1 MNHRHILAIILI
13 SASAILFSQRLNSQ
27 KKSRSNVEK
36 FILAPFPDAVDEDS
50 VKVVTFM
57 EIPYTSLQFIK
68 KESSFLAYYQA
79 SLSIRYHKGK
89 EINNITWTDSIQVEL
104 YTDTRSTMKNR
115 KHFAD
120 FNVSL
125 GEKYEVIGELQD
137 LDTRKKGLL
146 KKNIDFKGLE
156 KMPSLLK
163 PIFMLDLPGNWGFNN
178 DKIPTRGFRVRE
190 MGLGVDIKISGFI
203 EKNDYEVSIFLT
215 NGTANDSLIQ
225 KFSGD
230 GKLGFFSE
238 NIFIPSGKFNSIKND
253 FRILLD
259 QDKEKDEQ
267 KISFTRFKPGFSGYV
282 NDVEIAMKQM
292 KYILSNDERKELKN
306 NNKQNKEQLFYQIWK
321 KRDPTPETEQN
332 ELMEEYFQRVE
343 YVNEHFSGWQPGW
356 ETDRGK
362 IYILFGP
369 PDEIQR
375 TNPSAGNSTIYQIW
389 NYVKVNK
396 QFVFRD
402 QNGFGDYR
410 LDTPFLGPAGL

>member
-57 EIPYTSLQFIK
+57 EIPYNSLQFIK
-68 KESSFLAYYQA
+68 KESSYLAYYQA

-190 MGLGVDIKISGFI
+190 IGLGVDIKISGFI

-230 GKLGFFSE
+230 GKSGFFSE

-253 FRILLD
+253 FRILLE
-259 QDKEKDEQ
+259 QGKEKDEQ

>member
-1 MNHRHILAIILI
+1 
-13 SASAILFSQRLNSQ
+13 
-27 KKSRSNVEK
+27 
-36 FILAPFPDAVDEDS
+36 
-50 VKVVTFM
+50 
-57 EIPYTSLQFIK
+57 
-68 KESSFLAYYQA
+68 
-79 SLSIRYHKGK
+79 
-89 EINNITWTDSIQVEL
+89 
-104 YTDTRSTMKNR
+104 
-115 KHFAD
+115 
-120 FNVSL
+120 
-125 GEKYEVIGELQD
+125 
-137 LDTRKKGLL
+137 
-146 KKNIDFKGLE
+146 
-156 KMPSLLK
+156 MPSLLK

-190 MGLGVDIKISGFI
+190 IGLGVDIKISGFI

-253 FRILLD
+253 FRILLE
-259 QDKEKDEQ
+259 QGKEKDEQ

>member
-57 EIPYTSLQFIK
+57 EIPYYSLQFIK
-68 KESSFLAYYQA
+68 KESSYLAYYQA

-190 MGLGVDIKISGFI
+190 IGLGVDIKISGFI

-238 NIFIPSGKFNSIKND
+238 NIFIPSAKFNSIKND
-253 FRILLD
+253 FRILLE
-259 QDKEKDEQ
+259 QGKEKDEQ

>member
-146 KKNIDFKGLE
+146 RKNIDFKGLE

-190 MGLGVDIKISGFI
+190 IGLGVDIKISGFI

-253 FRILLD
+253 FRILLE
-259 QDKEKDEQ
+259 QGKEKDEE

>member
-1 MNHRHILAIILI
+1 
-13 SASAILFSQRLNSQ
+13 
-27 KKSRSNVEK
+27 
-36 FILAPFPDAVDEDS
+36 
-50 VKVVTFM
+50 
-57 EIPYTSLQFIK
+57 
-68 KESSFLAYYQA
+68 
-79 SLSIRYHKGK
+79 
-89 EINNITWTDSIQVEL
+89 
-104 YTDTRSTMKNR
+104 MKNR
-115 KHFAD
+115 KHFVD
-120 FNVSL
+120 FNVPL
-125 GEKYEVIGELQD
+125 GNKYEVIGELQD

-146 KKNIDFKGLE
+146 KKNIDFKRLE
-156 KMPSLLK
+156 KKPSLLK
-163 PIFMLDLPGNWGFNN
+163 PIFMLDLAGNWGFNKG
-178 DKIPTRGFRVRE
+178 KIPTRGFKVKE
-190 MGLGVDIKISGFI
+190 IGLGVDMKISGFV
-203 EKNDYEVSIFLT
+203 ERNDYEVSIYLT

-230 GKLGFFSE
+230 GKLGYFSE

-253 FRILLD
+253 FRILLK
-259 QDKEKDEQ
+259 QGKEKDEQ
-267 KISFTRFKPGFSGYV
+267 EISFTRYKPGFSGYV
-282 NDVEIAMKQM
+282 YDVDIAMKQM

-306 NNKQNKEQLFYQIWK
+306 NNKQDMEQLFYQIWK

-410 LDTPFLGPAGL
+410 LDTPFIGSAGL

>member
-57 EIPYTSLQFIK
+57 EIPYYSLQFIK
-68 KESSFLAYYQA
+68 KESSYLAYYQA

-190 MGLGVDIKISGFI
+190 IGLGVDIKISGFI

-238 NIFIPSGKFNSIKND
+238 NIFIPSAKFNSIKND
-253 FRILLD
+253 FRILLE
-259 QDKEKDEQ
+259 QGKEKDEQ

-375 TNPSAGNSTIYQIW
+375 TNPSAANSTIYQIW

>member
-1 MNHRHILAIILI
+1 MNQKYILVIILTI
-13 SASAILFSQRLNSQ
+13 GSAILFSQRLNSQ
-27 KKSRSNVEK
+27 KKLKSNVEK
-36 FILAPFPDAVDEDS
+36 FVLAPFPDAVDSDS

-57 EIPYTSLQFIK
+57 EIPYHSLQFIK
-68 KESSFLAYYQA
+68 KESSYNAYYQA
-79 SLSIRYHKGK
+79 SISIRYYKGN

-115 KHFAD
+115 KHHVD
-120 FNVSL
+120 FNVPL
-125 GEKYEVIGELQD
+125 GEKYELIGELQD

-146 KKNIDFKGLE
+146 KKNIDFRTLRE
-156 KMPSLLK
+156 KPSLLK
-163 PIFMLDLPGNWGFNN
+163 PIFMLDLPGNWGFNSG
-178 DKIPTRGFRVRE
+178 KIPTRGFRVRE
-190 MGLGVDIKISGFI
+190 IGLGVDMKISGFV
-203 EKNDYEVSIFLT
+203 EKSDYQVSIYLT

-230 GKLGFFSE
+230 GQLGYFSE
-238 NIFIPSGKFNSIKND
+238 NIFIPSAKFNSIKND
-253 FRILLD
+253 FRILLK
-259 QDKEKDEQ
+259 QGKKKNEQ
-267 KISFTRFKPGFSGYV
+267 EISFTRYKPGFSGYV
-282 NDVEIAMKQM
+282 YDVEIAMKQM

-306 NNKQNKEQLFYQIWK
+306 KDKQDKEQLFYQIWK

-356 ETDRGK
+356 ETDRGM

-375 TNPSAGNSTIYQIW
+375 TSPSAGNSTIYQIW
-389 NYVKVNK
+389 NYLKVSK

-410 LDTPFLGPAGL
+410 LDTPFIGSAGL

>member
-1 MNHRHILAIILI
+1 M
-13 SASAILFSQRLNSQ
+13 
-27 KKSRSNVEK
+27 
-36 FILAPFPDAVDEDS
+36 
-50 VKVVTFM
+50 
-57 EIPYTSLQFIK
+57 
-68 KESSFLAYYQA
+68 
-79 SLSIRYHKGK
+79 
-89 EINNITWTDSIQVEL
+89 
-104 YTDTRSTMKNR
+104 
-115 KHFAD
+115 
-120 FNVSL
+120 
-125 GEKYEVIGELQD
+125 
-137 LDTRKKGLL
+137 
-146 KKNIDFKGLE
+146 
-156 KMPSLLK
+156 
-163 PIFMLDLPGNWGFNN
+163 
-178 DKIPTRGFRVRE
+178 
-190 MGLGVDIKISGFI
+190 
-203 EKNDYEVSIFLT
+203 T

-238 NIFIPSGKFNSIKND
+238 NIFIPSAKFNSIKND
-253 FRILLD
+253 FRILLE
-259 QDKEKDEQ
+259 QGKEKDEQ

-410 LDTPFLGPAGL
+410 LDTCLLYTSPSPRD

>member
-79 SLSIRYHKGK
+79 SLSIRFHKGK

-190 MGLGVDIKISGFI
+190 IGLGVDIKISGFI

-230 GKLGFFSE
+230 GKSGFFSE

-253 FRILLD
+253 FRILLE
-259 QDKEKDEQ
+259 QGKEKDEQ